1 MVSSQEANTAR
12 IVSSNISQRSAI
24 LSKPLVVFLS
34 TSNEAMI
41 IYFNV
46 LLNSLSN
53 KHLTNQ
59 QHIITATEA
68 AEVFDLL
75 ACYASLID
83 S

>member
-24 LSKPLVVFLS
+24 PYKPLVVFLS
-34 TSNEAMI
+34 NSNKAMI

-46 LLNSLSN
+46 LLNSLST
-53 KHLTNQ
+53 KHLINQ

-68 AEVFDLL
+68 VEVFDLL
-75 ACYASLID
+75 ACYASLIG